1 MIGLL
6 LMTWWRAD
14 NLSPA
19 LERESSVEPMTFEEW
34 VLSRQRGLLRTAWLL
49 TGDAAAAEDLVQ
61 TVLLRCWPRWR
72 RIADGGQADAYVRRA
87 LTRTYI
93 SGRRRRWRDEV
104 PTAAPPDLTSADR
117 TGERD
122 DRATLTAAL
131 GRLPRGQRAVL
142 VLRFADDLSEAQ
154 TAAALGCST
163 GTVKSQ
169 SARALKALRADATLC
184 REIQTHD

>member
-1 MIGLL
+1 MFGLL
-6 LMTWWRAD
+6 LMTSWRAD
-14 NLSPA
+14 NLLSA
-19 LERESSVEPMTFEEW
+19 RERQSSVEPVTFEQW

-72 RIADGGQADAYVRRA
+72 RIADGGRADAYVRRA

-93 SGRRRRWRDEV
+93 SGRRRRWRDEL
-104 PTAAPPDLTSADR
+104 PTAAPPELTSAPDR
-117 TGERD
+117 TDERD
-122 DRATLTAAL
+122 DRAALTAAL

-154 TAAALGCST
+154 TAAALGARTAPSRASRRGRSRRCAST
-163 GTVKSQ
+163 PSCAGDP
-169 SARALKALRADATLC
+169 DA
-184 REIQTHD
+184 